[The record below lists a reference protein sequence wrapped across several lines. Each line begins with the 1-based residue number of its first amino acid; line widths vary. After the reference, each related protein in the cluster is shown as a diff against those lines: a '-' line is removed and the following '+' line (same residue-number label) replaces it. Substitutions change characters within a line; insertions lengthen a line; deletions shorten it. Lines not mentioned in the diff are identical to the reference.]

1 MSAVA
6 LHTSLPENESVEG
19 KLIDEINRAQLNW
32 NKNRS
37 GKRKTIQTLR
47 PMLRHRS
54 ATRFA
59 QRNKMNSHGSDLRRI
74 GFSSSWKIAKVKKK
88 WSAFCCP
95 IARSRWKQ
103 SYGSALVRWK
113 AKDRHPI

>member
-1 MSAVA
+1 MDSPVEARRRGYWREIEA
-6 LHTSLPENESVEG
+6 SPCRPSPCTPLSLPENESVEG

-59 QRNKMNSHGSDLRRI
+59 QRNKMNGHGSDLRRI
-74 GFSSSWKIAKVKKK
+74 GFSSSWKIAKVY
-88 WSAFCCP
+88 FHEP
-95 IARSRWKQ
+95 
-103 SYGSALVRWK
+103 
-113 AKDRHPI
+113 